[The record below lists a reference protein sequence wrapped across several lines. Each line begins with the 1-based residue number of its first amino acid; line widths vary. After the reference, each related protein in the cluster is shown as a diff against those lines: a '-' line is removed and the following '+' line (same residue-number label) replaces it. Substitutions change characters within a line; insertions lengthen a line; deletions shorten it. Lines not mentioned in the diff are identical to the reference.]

1 MKLEFETRF
10 CMYEAVLQDDLLDND
25 IRMLAPQ
32 SPFHP
37 LFDDVRHDMLRD
49 WQVE

>member
-1 MKLEFETRF
+1 MLDFETRI
-10 CMYEAVLQDDLLDND
+10 CMYEDVQLHLLDND
-25 IRMLAPQ
+25 VRMLAPQ

-37 LFDDVRHDMLRD
+37 LFDDVRDDMLRD